1 MGQPSA
7 YCLGKTVPWVGD
19 SYNQNLLN
27 YQMKAK
33 REINRDIKKD
43 PKVPTP
49 EQTDYLLLLAPWFYS
64 KDTSK
69 GPVKVWS

>member
-1 MGQPSA
+1 
-7 YCLGKTVPWVGD
+7 
-19 SYNQNLLN
+19 
-27 YQMKAK
+27 MKAK